1 MTTEIV
7 HVENEQ
13 TDLVQHLNWTLEEGR
28 STLQKLKSV
37 IKDQHSGSQ
46 SFITT
51 INGSEHLRFEAWQF
65 LARQLS
71 GGKVHVENVGEPR
84 KLEGYR
90 AAYMAQARV
99 FCILPDVSTVQ
110 LSNAYAQCG
119 TTGDGAWEKRNP
131 EPQCLSMA
139 QTRAM
144 VKALAIV
151 FRWVPVLEGWSG
163 TPYEEM
169 GKESTTITV
178 ESNDSPDN
186 YSKPMATSAQQSFI
200 KSLGYEGDVSQLTK
214 SGASEIIEK
223 LKSKKDSPE
232 DTVVTPIDT
241 AKEYLQTPKAKVM
254 DMKELGELIIDIQAT
269 PDNVNKALGLNIPPS
284 GRLGPPIQDYIAEDP
299 ENRSCWVVACTI
311 VDSMI
316 NG

>member
-71 GGKVHVENVGEPR
+71 GGKVYVENAGEPR

-90 AAYMAQARV
+90 SAYMAQARV
-99 FCILPDVSTVQ
+99 FCILPDGSKVQ

-119 TTGDGAWEKRNP
+119 TTGDGAWETRNP

-186 YSKPMATSAQQSFI
+186 YSEPMASSAQQSFI
-200 KSLGYEGDVSQLTK
+200 KSLGYEGDVTQITK
-214 SGASEIIEK
+214 SGASKIIQELK
-223 LKSKKDSPE
+223 LK
-232 DTVVTPIDT
+232 
-241 AKEYLQTPKAKVM
+241 KADNDLGREEKVM
-254 DMKELGELIIDIQAT
+254 DMKELGEKIIDIQAT
-269 PDNVNKALGLNIPPS
+269 PDTVNQALGLNIPPN
-284 GRLGPPIQDYIAEDP
+284 GRLEQPIKDYIAEDP
-299 ENRSCWVVACTI
+299 ENRSCWVVARAI

-316 NG
+316 DG

>member
-71 GGKVHVENVGEPR
+71 GGKVHVEAVGEPR

-90 AAYMAQARV
+90 SAYMAQARV
-99 FCILPDVSTVQ
+99 FCILPDGSTVQ

-169 GKESTTITV
+169 GREGTTITV
-178 ESNDSPDN
+178 ESNDSPNN
-186 YSKPMATSAQQSFI
+186 YSEPMATSAQQSFI
-200 KSLGYEGDVSQLTK
+200 KSLGYEGDVS
-214 SGASEIIEK
+214 
-223 LKSKKDSPE
+223 
-232 DTVVTPIDT
+232 
-241 AKEYLQTPKAKVM
+241 
-254 DMKELGELIIDIQAT
+254 
-269 PDNVNKALGLNIPPS
+269 
-284 GRLGPPIQDYIAEDP
+284 
-299 ENRSCWVVACTI
+299 
-311 VDSMI
+311 
-316 NG
+316 

>member
-7 HVENEQ
+7 HVDNEQ

-71 GGKVHVENVGEPR
+71 GGKVHVEAVGEPR

-90 AAYMAQARV
+90 SAYMAQARV
-99 FCILPDVSTVQ
+99 FCILPDGSTVQ

-186 YSKPMATSAQQSFI
+186 YSEPMASSAQQSFI
-200 KSLGYEGDVSQLTK
+200 KSLGYEGDVTQITK
-214 SGASEIIEK
+214 SGASKIIEDLK
-223 LKSKKDSPE
+223 LKKADN
-232 DTVVTPIDT
+232 DLGR
-241 AKEYLQTPKAKVM
+241 KEKVM
-254 DMKELGELIIDIQAT
+254 DMKELGEKIIDIQAT
-269 PDNVNKALGLNIPPS
+269 PDTVNHAFGLNIPHN
-284 GRLGPPIQDYIAEDP
+284 GKLQQPIQDYIAEDP
-299 ENRSCWVVACTI
+299 ENRSCWVVARAI

-316 NG
+316 DG